1 MNLKGTARQF
11 EKLIG
16 DNSPAILTG
25 IGVAGALATAYLTG
39 RAAYRSYSA
48 LYEAKMM
55 RIGPQGHVDSKE
67 VFDDLLTPK
76 EKFEVVWKLY
86 IPAAGVASFT
96 IAAIVMAN
104 RVGNRRTAAFA
115 AAYGLSEKAF
125 SEYRSKVVEK
135 IGENKERKIRD
146 ELTEEQVQAAP
157 PPEILIG
164 GEGKSIVRD
173 NFGRYF
179 EMSDAMETLKKAQ
192 NDFYYQVLHQNYGSM
207 SEFFNKVGI
216 PPNDISEN
224 LGWDNTMKFELDFT
238 AVLDDKG
245 RPVLAFDF
253 VYPPKQRFWKV
264 NG

>member
-1 MNLKGTARQF
+1 MNLHRAAKQLERVVGN
-11 EKLIG
+11 
-16 DNSPAILTG
+16 NSPSILTG
-25 IGVAGALATAYLTG
+25 IGVAGALMTAYLTG
-39 RAAYRSYSA
+39 RAAYRSASE

-55 RIGPQGHVDSKE
+55 SMPKEGHTLTKE
-67 VFDDLLTPK
+67 DFDNLLTK
-76 EKFEVVWKLY
+76 REKFEVVWKLY

-104 RVGNRRTAAFA
+104 RVGTRRTAAMA
-115 AAYGLSEKAF
+115 AAYTLSERAFGEYKA
-125 SEYRSKVVEK
+125 KVVEK
-135 IGENKERKIRD
+135 IGEVKEQRIRD
-146 ELTEEQVQAAP
+146 EITEDNIKQAP
-157 PPEILIG
+157 PPEIIVG

-192 NDFYYQVLHQNYGSM
+192 NDFYYQVLHQDYGSM

-216 PPNDISEN
+216 PANDMSEN
-224 LGWDNTMKFELDFT
+224 LGWTNEMKFELDFT
-238 AVLDDKG
+238 AVLDEKG